1 MSVIYDEQTRSLAFA
16 EVAQDILRGAQNEL
30 YLNMR
35 FLDVALATLRPLPDG
50 QIRTAG
56 TDGIYYYFQPD
67 QLTSVF
73 RQGREYVNRLYL
85 HSILH
90 CLFAHPWVRGD
101 RDPEYWNLACDIAVE
116 SIMDGLYIRALHRPM
131 SALRREFYHTL
142 AEDTDMQDSENVRPS
157 SGRESST
164 GGTASRP
171 ALTAQRVYRCLCR
184 VHPVQAQLDRL
195 KREFSADDHSRWE
208 EERSA
213 KQPPHTS
220 REQAILPTPP
230 QNLSEQTQNPAAS
243 APDNAQISDMPL
255 PGQDTFTDPE
265 DRSQEQMQRSSND
278 FPSEAKKR
286 WEDIRDRMQTE
297 MEAFGKDRSDDV
309 KALEETVCAAN
320 RRHYDYRE
328 FLRKFSVLKEEM
340 QVDLDAFDYIYY
352 NYGMDLYGNVPLI
365 EPLETKEVKKIEDFV
380 IVLDTSLSCKG
391 DLLLHFLEET
401 YHILSE
407 SESFFRKIHVHILQC
422 DDQVQEDVLV
432 TNQEEMR
439 DYLEHFTIRGFG
451 GTDFR
456 PPFARVQEL
465 ARQGCFT
472 KLRGLI
478 YFTDGYGI
486 FPVKKPPYDTAFVF
500 LKEDYCDVDVPSW
513 AIKLILDREE
523 LEAFTGHKS

>member
-1 MSVIYDEQTRSLAFA
+1 MSVIYEEQARSLAFT
-16 EVAQDILRGAQNEL
+16 EIAQDILRGAQNEL

-35 FLDVALATLRPLPDG
+35 FLDVALATLRLLPNG

-56 TDGIYYYFQPD
+56 TDGIFYYFQPD
-67 QLTSVF
+67 QLTEIF
-73 RQGREYVNRLYL
+73 RRGREYVNRLYL

-90 CLFAHPWVRGD
+90 CLFAHLWTRKD
-101 RDPEYWNLACDIAVE
+101 RDLEYWNLACDIAVE
-116 SIMDGLYIRALHRPM
+116 SIIDGLYIRALHRPM

-142 AEDTDMQDSENVRPS
+142 TEDADMQDSKNAHPS
-157 SGRESST
+157 SDRNSSS
-164 GGTASRP
+164 GGTSSHP

-195 KREFSADDHSRWE
+195 KREFTVDDHSRWE
-208 EERSA
+208 EERSTNTPPRSA
-213 KQPPHTS
+213 KEQATLPAPPQSMTEQSQNPSAPAPDHTQLPCAPALQQESSGEPNDSPQEQPPT
-220 REQAILPTPP
+220 A
-230 QNLSEQTQNPAAS
+230 NQTNSS
-243 APDNAQISDMPL
+243 A
-255 PGQDTFTDPE
+255 
-265 DRSQEQMQRSSND
+265 
-278 FPSEAKKR
+278 EAKKR
-286 WEDIRDRMQTE
+286 WDDIRDRMQTE
-297 MEAFGKDRSDDV
+297 METFGKDSSDDV
-309 KALEETVCAAN
+309 KALEEQVSAAN

-352 NYGMDLYGNVPLI
+352 NYGMDLYGNMPLI

-380 IVLDTSLSCKG
+380 IVLDTSMSCKG

-401 YHILSE
+401 YSILSG

-422 DDQVQEDVLV
+422 DDQVQEDVLI

-500 LKEDYCDVDVPSW
+500 LKEDYCDVDVPPW
-513 AIKLILDREE
+513 AIKLIIDREE
-523 LEAFTGHKS
+523 LEEFTGH

>member
-1 MSVIYDEQTRSLAFA
+1 MSVIYDEQARSLAFA
-16 EVAQDILRGAQNEL
+16 EIAQDILRGAQNEL

-56 TDGIYYYFQPD
+56 TDGIFYYFQPD
-67 QLTSVF
+67 QLTEVF
-73 RQGREYVNRLYL
+73 RRGREYVNRLYL

-90 CLFAHPWVRGD
+90 CLFAHLWTQKD
-101 RDPEYWNLACDIAVE
+101 RDLEYWNLACDIAVE
-116 SIMDGLYIRALHRPM
+116 SIIDGLYIRALHRPM

-142 AEDTDMQDSENVRPS
+142 AEDADMPDSTNTRPS
-157 SGRESST
+157 SGRNSSS

-184 VHPVQAQLDRL
+184 IHPVQAQLDRL
-195 KREFSADDHSRWE
+195 KREFAVDDHSRWQKADRAQQPYIPAPQQE
-208 EERSA
+208 ASSNPNNSPQE
-213 KQPPHTS
+213 QPPTANQTNTS
-220 REQAILPTPP
+220 
-230 QNLSEQTQNPAAS
+230 S
-243 APDNAQISDMPL
+243 
-255 PGQDTFTDPE
+255 
-265 DRSQEQMQRSSND
+265 
-278 FPSEAKKR
+278 SEAKKR

-297 MEAFGKDRSDDV
+297 METFGKDSSDDV
-309 KALEETVCAAN
+309 KALEEQVSAAN

-352 NYGMDLYGNVPLI
+352 NYGMGLYGNMPLI

-380 IVLDTSLSCKG
+380 IVLDTSMSCKG
-391 DLLLHFLEET
+391 ELLQHFLEET
-401 YHILSE
+401 YRILSE

-422 DDQVQEDVLV
+422 DDQVQEDVLI

-500 LKEDYCDVDVPSW
+500 LKEDYCDVDVPPW
-513 AIKLILDREE
+513 AIKLIIDREE
-523 LEAFTGHKS
+523 LEDQ